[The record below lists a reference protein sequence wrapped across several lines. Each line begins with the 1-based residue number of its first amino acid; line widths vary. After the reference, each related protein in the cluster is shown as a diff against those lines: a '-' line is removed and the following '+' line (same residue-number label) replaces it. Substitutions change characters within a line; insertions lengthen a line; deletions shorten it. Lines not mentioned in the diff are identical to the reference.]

1 MTKEQL
7 IQFVSSSANLMD
19 ERDDIIAYIDSLDGV
34 NGRTEEEIREGYKV
48 FKVQKFAKELME
60 IADKH
65 ALRIATLENFAQT
78 IVERKIFDGEK
89 LSELVAP
96 LGLGWKDRTRKEFS
110 IMRDLVPLLKRMAEG
125 QKISGLSAYEE
136 K

>member
-1 MTKEQL
+1 M
-7 IQFVSSSANLMD
+7 
-19 ERDDIIAYIDSLDGV
+19 
-34 NGRTEEEIREGYKV
+34 
-48 FKVQKFAKELME
+48 QKFAKELID

-65 ALRIATLENFAQT
+65 TLRIAALETFVQN

-89 LSELVAP
+89 ISELVAP
-96 LGLGWKDRTRKEFS
+96 LGLGWKERTHKEFS